1 MSYLFL
7 LAYRRHRYVLSAGVR
22 TNSLTSDLQDLYTS
36 SNEGSSSSITG
47 TMISA
52 PLEAPRLVT
61 NRSPLSDTLLS
72 NEEKEPVDDTSHS
85 SPSLNEPGRI
95 IEEVL

>member
-1 MSYLFL
+1 
-7 LAYRRHRYVLSAGVR
+7 
-22 TNSLTSDLQDLYTS
+22 
-36 SNEGSSSSITG
+36 
-47 TMISA
+47 MISA